1 MAVRSRKAVAS
12 NGVVKAK
19 KLSTEALRM
28 LDVNAVKIVE
38 ALYQSTLKGHVL
50 SAKLLV
56 DLGEGNVD
64 LEEAITIRPLRS
76 LALELAKEPQWQYD
90 TVEPVE

>member
-1 MAVRSRKAVAS
+1 
-12 NGVVKAK
+12 
-19 KLSTEALRM
+19 M